1 MQAQL
6 RYSDGSVLIF
16 AGEVVDRGLR
26 AGVIV
31 AFLIGAIR
39 MATEVDPD
47 PIFILRALNRRL
59 MGQENAAVIC
69 LALRIAPDGLTTF
82 AGHPP
87 PYRNGWPVAMEGA
100 SPLGVFKDAEPS
112 VMRVLY
118 SKSKT
123 GLY

>member
-1 MQAQL
+1 LPHLIKSRADVLFHDWQKFSTVQAQL

-47 PIFILRALNRRL
+47 PVFILRALNRRSD
-59 MGQENAAVIC
+59 I
-69 LALRIAPDGLTTF
+69 
-82 AGHPP
+82 PP
-87 PYRNGWPVAMEGA
+87 ADSLKLNFSTVCGPMVHPVAPNA
-100 SPLGVFKDAEPS
+100 S
-112 VMRVLY
+112 
-118 SKSKT
+118 
-123 GLY
+123 